1 MNKIK
6 RRAIAILF
14 ITVLVTITT
23 QVFLT
28 NAANVSTVT
37 PSTSLTP
44 YAITACA
51 LRTKS

>member
-14 ITVLVTITT
+14 FTVLVTITT

-28 NAANVSTVT
+28 NAAKVSTVP
-37 PSTSLTP
+37 PSTSLPP
-44 YAITACA
+44 YAITARA
-51 LRTKS
+51 LSTKS